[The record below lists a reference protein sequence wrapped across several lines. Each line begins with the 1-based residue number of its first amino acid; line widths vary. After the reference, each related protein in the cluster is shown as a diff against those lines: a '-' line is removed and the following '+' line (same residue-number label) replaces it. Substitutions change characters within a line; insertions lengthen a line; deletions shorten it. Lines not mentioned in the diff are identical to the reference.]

1 MFRKLSLVLVTV
13 LVTFSLGVR
22 ALGLGEIKLKS
33 GLNQPLKAEIELF
46 SPEGMSEFEVAASL
60 ASMTE
65 FEKAGIDYFGY
76 LKNIRFKTVKG
87 PNETLTI
94 EVTTRQPVKEPFL
107 NFLVEL
113 NWPKGRM
120 LREYTLLLDP
130 PIFAEKKASTVDQA
144 TSTPAP
150 VQTAPAQTQ
159 TSPRY
164 QPQPVT
170 QPSAPV
176 FSGESY
182 GPVGEAETLWRIATK
197 VRPSGATIHQTLVA
211 LYRANPQAFVNNDI
225 NLLKKGAVLT
235 VPGGSEIASIPH
247 RAALQDMV
255 SRTRGTQRDTILD
268 TSGRTTSSRNV
279 TRGEDRLRLAAP
291 EGGEGTGSG
300 SGSSQQV
307 ASLRN
312 ELVRTKEAAAT
323 LEAENEELRRKLQDA
338 LAQLEQKSGAVDVES
353 TTAAALANRDQVFAD
368 EEPVTDDSERAESIL
383 DSLNQTATTE
393 DSSSETTST
402 SDEMKTDSANTDNE
416 LDNTVTD
423 TANEASDTGTST
435 GSTDLPKTQQSG
447 ERPANSMNSLSTS
460 TPPKSSSFFDEPLFM
475 YGALGLVVVLLGAF
489 LVFWKMR
496 QRMSDEEF
504 QDDLVISAQGSSF
517 DTEEGIDMPDV
528 GDDLLGDLDS
538 DDVFEDDGNTEAD
551 PLGEADI
558 YIAYGKYEQAEKLL
572 MEAIESQPDRT
583 DLKVKLLECYAETK
597 EKDKF
602 DAVENQFNDIW
613 EEDADAAEQV
623 RNIKAQAWPDE
634 AGVEDEFELPSTE
647 EIFGDDEQST
657 SDFDDEFSLDDLDT
671 DSDVSLD
678 EDVGTQDIGG
688 EEPSF
693 DTDDLD
699 FDLDADTDETTAPAA
714 EDDFSLD
721 DELLSLETEEPETAS
736 SDMDTLELDDFD
748 SESPVDDV
756 QDTNLEGDLDIDLD
770 ASDDLD
776 LDLDSEFDLEGDD
789 SLDDDMVDGTDEAST
804 KLDLARAYIDMG
816 DTDGAREILNEVV
829 DEGSEAH
836 KNEAL
841 SLLEK
846 I

>member
-76 LKNIRFKTVKG
+76 LKNIRFKTIKG
-87 PNETLTI
+87 PNDTLKI

-130 PIFAEKKASTVDQA
+130 PIFAENKASTVDQA
-144 TSTPAP
+144 TS
-150 VQTAPAQTQ
+150 APAQVQARPTQ
-159 TSPRY
+159 TTRAY
-164 QPQPVT
+164 QPET
-170 QPSAPV
+170 TSSPSDTPV

-211 LYRANPQAFVNNDI
+211 LYRANPQAFVNKDI

-255 SRTRGTQRDTILD
+255 ARTRGNQRDTILD

-279 TRGEDRLRLAAP
+279 VRGEDRLRLAAP
-291 EGGEGTGSG
+291 EDGEGTSSG
-300 SGSSQQV
+300 SGTGSTQQV
-307 ASLRN
+307 STLRN

-323 LEAENEELRRKLQDA
+323 LEAENEELRRKLQEA
-338 LAQLEQKSGAVDVES
+338 LTQLEQKSSAVDVES
-353 TTAAALANRDQVFAD
+353 TAAAALANRDRVFAD
-368 EEPVTDDSERAESIL
+368 DETTTDDL
-383 DSLNQTATTE
+383 DSETSEA
-393 DSSSETTST
+393 SSSELSSDQSDTALNT
-402 SDEMKTDSANTDNE
+402 SDSQNNRVQTGDDATDDTSSQSSSSIADNANP
-416 LDNTVTD
+416 
-423 TANEASDTGTST
+423 TGTSD
-435 GSTDLPKTQQSG
+435 STSPSPVSQQTN
-447 ERPANSMNSLSTS
+447 ERPSSSLSTS
-460 TPPKSSSFFDEPLFM
+460 SPPQSSSLFDDPLYM

-489 LVFWKMR
+489 LVFWRMR

-517 DTEEGIDMPDV
+517 DTEESIDMPDV

-538 DDVFEDDGNTEAD
+538 DDVFEEDGGTEAD

-558 YIAYGKYEQAEKLL
+558 YIAYGKYDQAEKLL
-572 MEAIESQPDRT
+572 MDAIDAQPDRT
-583 DLKVKLLECYAETK
+583 DLKVKLLECYAENK

-613 EEDADAAEQV
+613 DEDADAAEQV
-623 RNIKAQAWPDE
+623 RNIKVQAWPDE
-634 AGVEDEFELPSTE
+634 ASLDDEFELPSTE
-647 EIFGDDEQST
+647 EIFGDDDQG
-657 SDFDDEFSLDDLDT
+657 SDNFDDEFSLDDLDT
-671 DSDVSLD
+671 ESDVSL
-678 EDVGTQDIGG
+678 EDDIGTPEIGG
-688 EEPSF
+688 EEASF
-693 DTDDLD
+693 ETDDLD
-699 FDLDADTDETTAPAA
+699 FDLDAETDSSTAA

-721 DELLSLETEEPETAS
+721 DELLSLETEEPEAAS
-736 SDMDTLELDDFD
+736 SDLGNLDFD
-748 SESPVDDV
+748 EMETESSVDDI
-756 QDTNLEGDLDIDLD
+756 QDTDLDSDLDLDLD
-770 ASDDLD
+770 ATDDLD
-776 LDLDSEFDLEGDD
+776 LDLDSEFDLEDED
-789 SLDDDMVDGTDEAST
+789 SLDDDIVDGTDEAST

-829 DEGSEAH
+829 EEGSEAH